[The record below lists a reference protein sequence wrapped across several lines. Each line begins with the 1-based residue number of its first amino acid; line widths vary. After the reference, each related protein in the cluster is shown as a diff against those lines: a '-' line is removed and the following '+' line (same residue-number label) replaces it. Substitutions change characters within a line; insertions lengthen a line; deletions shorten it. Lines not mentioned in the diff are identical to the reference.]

1 MDTVDTK
8 FPQVEEVLLK
18 CFRQKR
24 KVEPVLYYA
33 IVVFRLWRNQNWIYR
48 SGFLVVQE
56 TLCFWLQ
63 IVFYIGSTGQQQEY
77 QLVHGR
83 VTWLVSDTVV

>member
-8 FPQVEEVLLK
+8 FPEVAEVLLK
-18 CFRQKR
+18 CFRQNR

-33 IVVFRLWRNQNWIYR
+33 IVVFRLWGNQMWIYHTE
-48 SGFLVVQE
+48 FLVVQE

-63 IVFYIGSTGQQQEY
+63 IVSYIGSTGQQQEY
-77 QLVHGR
+77 QLVH
-83 VTWLVSDTVV
+83 